1 MGENMTNAEIRLA
14 FLMLAQVMT
23 AQVSREVVAL
33 VDPIMSRATLKVR
46 DFVRMN
52 PLEFY
57 GSKVGE
63 GPQEFIDEVS
73 KMLDLVGVTPVKKVE
88 LASYQLKWVAQ
99 VQFNQWKK
107 GRPVGIGP
115 IEWEVFKSAF
125 LDKLFPLEMRESLVL
140 EFINLRQGDMS
151 VKEYALSFTRF
162 SRYVPILVSDPRLG
176 MKKLEERLRERKRL
190 RIENE
195 NYSLESSF
203 GQGPSRFPPKFS
215 EERVSNHKP
224 RRRRDSKSLLP
235 KPTYA
240 RCVKRHEGICLART
254 EGYYGCGE
262 NGHKMRDCPVLKAQG
277 RKAKQVSPSGSSAS
291 ALKQTRSF
299 SLQARGEQE
308 CPPNV
313 SPGMCFMLI

>member
-1 MGENMTNAEIRLA
+1 
-14 FLMLAQVMT
+14 MLAQVMT
-23 AQVSREVVAL
+23 AQVSREVVAR

-99 VQFNQWKK
+99 VRFNQWK
-107 GRPVGIGP
+107 GV
-115 IEWEVFKSAF
+115 
-125 LDKLFPLEMRESLVL
+125 D
-140 EFINLRQGDMS
+140 RQGDMS

-162 SRYVPILVSDPRLG
+162 SRYVPILVSDPR
-176 MKKLEERLRERKRL
+176 
-190 RIENE
+190 
-195 NYSLESSF
+195 SF
-203 GQGPSRFPPKFS
+203 GQGPSRFPPKIS